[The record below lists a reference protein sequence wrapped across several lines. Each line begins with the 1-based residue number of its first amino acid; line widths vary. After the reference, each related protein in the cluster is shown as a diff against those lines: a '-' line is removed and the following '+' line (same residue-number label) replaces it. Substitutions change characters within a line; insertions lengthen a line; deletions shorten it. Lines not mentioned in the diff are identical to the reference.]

1 MDYTKKVI
9 YQSNYWYND
18 GLAKANIRDLSGAL
32 NSLRRSLQFNRDNV
46 AARNLLGLVYYGRG
60 EVVEA
65 LVEWVL
71 SKNIQ
76 KEDNIAGYFIK
87 KIQEDTPKLRQINQA
102 IKKYNI
108 SLGYAKQNAED
119 MALIQL
125 NQAIKEHPDFVKAH
139 QLLALLYMD
148 EGDLKK
154 ATKHVRIA
162 RALDKTDE
170 ISLRYA
176 HELEEIKK
184 EQERPNPMSRMGK
197 NKNGTVTYKVGN
209 DTIIQPAPA
218 TFKDGNGRYT
228 VLNIIIGVALGVAV
242 MMFLIMPATL
252 SGKQEEL
259 NKEMLSFSDR
269 IAVQEAQIS
278 ALKKELEQYQVS
290 EEPAAQEVTETA
302 EDVRNYY
309 EIIDTVYT
317 HWQNSDMSDADLLT
331 ELLKIKP
338 DSLGA
343 IARAKYDEVSAEVFE
358 RQLPKIGE
366 QAKASFDAGNFEEA
380 VGLLSQVV
388 QMNAGYEDASYYYML
403 GKAYESVDNKD
414 QAKAIYQDLVKNY
427 TDTSGG
433 QEAQTA
439 LEGLTE

>member
-32 NSLRRSLQFNRDNV
+32 NSLRRSLQFNRDNI

-60 EVVEA
+60 EIVEA

-76 KEDNIAGYFIK
+76 REDNIAGYFIK
-87 KIQEDTPKLRQINQA
+87 QIQQDTAKLRLTNQA

-108 SLGYAKQNAED
+108 SIEYAKQDAED

-139 QLLALLYMD
+139 QLLALLYMNA
-148 EGDLKK
+148 GDLKK

-170 ISLRYA
+170 ITLRYA
-176 HELEEIKK
+176 HELDEIKK
-184 EQERPNPMSRMGK
+184 EQERPNPMAKLGK
-197 NKNGTVTYKVGN
+197 NKNGTISYKVGN

-228 VLNIIIGVALGVAV
+228 VLNIVIGVALGVAV

-252 SGKQEEL
+252 SGKQAAL

-278 ALKKELEQYQVS
+278 ALKKELEKYQAS
-290 EEPAAQEVTETA
+290 EEPVAKEAAETGD
-302 EDVRNYY
+302 DVRNYY
-309 EIIDTVYT
+309 ETIDTVYT

-338 DSLGA
+338 DSLGTS
-343 IARAKYDEVSAEVFE
+343 ARAKYDEVSADVFS
-358 RQLPKIGE
+358 RQLPKISE
-366 QAKASFDAGNFEEA
+366 QAKSSYDSGNFEEA
-380 VGLLSQVV
+380 IGLLTQVV
-388 QMNAGYEDASYYYML
+388 GMDKSYEDAMYYYML
-403 GKAYESVDNKD
+403 GKAYESANNKD

-427 TDTSGG
+427 AESAGGKEAATS
-433 QEAQTA
+433 
-439 LEGLTE
+439 LEGLKE